1 MGKLGRL
8 NKGWIMLLTSVA
20 ISSAAFAET
29 SDCNCRLQE
38 HTRYRADI
46 DIFIGVMVCS

>member
-1 MGKLGRL
+1 MGKAGRL

-20 ISSAAFAET
+20 LSSAAFAET
-29 SDCNCRLQE
+29 PDCNCKLQK
-38 HTRYRADI
+38 HKRYRVDI